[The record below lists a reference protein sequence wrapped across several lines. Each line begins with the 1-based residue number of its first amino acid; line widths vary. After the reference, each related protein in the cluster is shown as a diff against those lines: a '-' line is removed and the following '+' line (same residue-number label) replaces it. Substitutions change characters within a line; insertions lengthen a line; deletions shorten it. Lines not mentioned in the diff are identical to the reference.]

1 MTRSRAGE
9 EELKR
14 FLKERPD
21 CAFIEMMVPDMS
33 GQLRGKRLSPQAAEK
48 LFGAGEGVRLPGS
61 NYLLD
66 ATGRNVSALPYGG
79 ADGDP
84 DFFCHAAA
92 GTLKPVPWSAEAA
105 GQVICSMSDAEGRPH
120 FADPRRLLA
129 RQEER
134 LAKMG
139 LRAVV
144 AFEMEFHLVD
154 AEAFRA
160 RGEVL
165 PARLP
170 LSGRR
175 PATTNVYGLDD
186 VGEFSAL
193 FADLARAAGE
203 MGLEAETVVS
213 EYGPGQYEVNLK
225 HVAGACAAADR
236 AVMLKRAIREVAL
249 RHGVIATFMA
259 KPFADQAGNGM
270 HLHVSLIDE
279 AGNNAFAGEE
289 ALPGLAGRGVSPLLG
304 RAVAGLLETMAEAMA
319 IFAPNANSYRRLRP
333 GAYAPVAARW
343 GGDDRTVP
351 IRIPPGG
358 AKETRIEHRVAGADT
373 APHLV
378 AAAVLAGMIHG
389 MEGGLAPPPPAEPGT
404 GEEGG
409 SAIPLF
415 WPQALEAFATGRVV
429 PQALGRTWAEAYL
442 TARRQEMEEHH
453 FTIPPLDH
461 QWYLHSA

>member
-1 MTRSRAGE
+1 MTRQHAGS
-9 EELKR
+9 EELKH
-14 FLKERPD
+14 FLKHHPD

-33 GQLRGKRLSPQAAEK
+33 GQMRGKRLAPKAAAK
-48 LFGAGEGVRLPGS
+48 LFGDGGGVRLPGS

-66 ATGRNVSALPYGG
+66 ATGRNVDALPYGG

-84 DFFCHAAA
+84 DFFCHAAP
-92 GTLKPVPWSAEAA
+92 GTLKPLPWSGEQA
-105 GQVICSMSDAEGRPH
+105 GQVLCSMSDAEGRPH
-120 FADPRRLLA
+120 FADPRHLLA
-129 RQEER
+129 RQEAR
-134 LAKMG
+134 LARMG

-175 PATTNVYGLDD
+175 PVMTNVYGLDD

-193 FADLARAAGE
+193 FSALARAAEE

-225 HVAGACAAADR
+225 HVTGALQAADR
-236 AVMLKRAIREVAL
+236 AALLKRAIREVAL

-259 KPFADQAGNGM
+259 KPFAERAGNGM
-270 HLHVSLIDE
+270 HLHISLIDSQ
-279 AGNNAFAGEE
+279 GDNAFAGDK
-289 ALPGLAGRGVSPLLG
+289 PLADTGRRAAPLLG

-333 GAYAPVAARW
+333 GTYAPVTASW

-358 AKETRIEHRVAGADT
+358 REEMRIEHRVAGAD
-373 APHLV
+373 ASPHLV

-389 MEGGLAPPPPAEPGT
+389 MEEKLLPPPPAAPGG
-404 GEEGG
+404 GEAGRPL
-409 SAIPLF
+409 PLF
-415 WPQALEAFATGRVV
+415 WPQALEAFAGARVLRRAMGE
-429 PQALGRTWAEAYL
+429 QWAEGFLA
-442 TARRQEMEEHH
+442 ARRQELEAHH

-461 QWYLHSA
+461 EWHLHTA